1 MAKEKK
7 FEDYLNGIE
16 EIVDRLESG
25 EAGLEDS
32 IKQYEKGMELI
43 KKCREILSKT
53 KLKIEK
59 LKKETPAAK
68 GEEEAYE
75 EVDGLAVDPEVK
87 QKVDKDEDELF

>member
-7 FEDYLNGIE
+7 FEDHLKNIE
-16 EIVDRLESG
+16 EIVEKLESG
-25 EAGLEDS
+25 EVDLEDS
-32 IKQYEKGMELI
+32 IRQYEKGMELI

-59 LKKETPAAK
+59 LKKETPAPK
-68 GEEEAYE
+68 GGEERYE
-75 EVDGLAVDPEVK
+75 EVDGLAVDPDVK